1 MTAKE
6 ALLERVYDLSEA
18 EAEELLWRL
27 DWDSTETDTLTPAE
41 FEEVLAGERAIAG
54 GDWVSL
60 EDVKRR
66 LGR

>member
-6 ALLERVYDLSEA
+6 ALLERVHDFSEE
-18 EAEELLWRL
+18 EAEELLARL
-27 DWDSTETDTLTPAE
+27 DWESTETDTLTP
-41 FEEVLAGERAIAG
+41 EEWDDVLAGERAIAA

-60 EDVKRR
+60 EEVKLR